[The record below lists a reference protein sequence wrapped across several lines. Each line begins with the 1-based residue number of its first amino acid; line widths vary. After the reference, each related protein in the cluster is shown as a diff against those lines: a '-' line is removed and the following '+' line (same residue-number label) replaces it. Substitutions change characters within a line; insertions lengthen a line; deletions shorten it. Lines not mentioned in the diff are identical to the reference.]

1 MYNVSDIRQ
10 TSYDICNIM
19 HESQFLLQ
27 QALKTN
33 FFRGNSL
40 NSWLQISS
48 DTRPWN
54 NRLC

>member
-19 HESQFLLQ
+19 HEFQFIFQ

-33 FFRGNSL
+33 FFRSNS
-40 NSWLQISS
+40 
-48 DTRPWN
+48 
-54 NRLC
+54 